1 MDAGGWSRVGQSQLR
16 TAWARTAAEA
26 RWHADH
32 IDPVVTDH
40 VLPAVVKARLMLQST
55 SEGLGPIAR
64 TVPDANHSHVG
75 QPVVRPGMTFGGH
88 TRAQDADAKC
98 SHYAPGPMDRGWVVR
113 DRVCTSLPRP
123 MTARTQRG

>member
-1 MDAGGWSRVGQSQLR
+1 
-16 TAWARTAAEA
+16 
-26 RWHADH
+26 
-32 IDPVVTDH
+32 
-40 VLPAVVKARLMLQST
+40 MLQST

-123 MTARTQRG
+123 MTARIRPLGVGDQRALDSKRLILDAPHGIG